1 MIIAS
6 SLGIL
11 ARRSVVTGEVGSA
24 VAAEASL
31 RFQILRFA
39 ISGITDEHTEALYP
53 LLEIGVVYGSKS
65 LTGLKAVTWPLP
77 PET

>member
-39 ISGITDEHTEALYP
+39 ISGITD
-53 LLEIGVVYGSKS
+53 
-65 LTGLKAVTWPLP
+65 
-77 PET
+77 